1 MTMGN
6 THSNLLSF
14 ADSLATCTVPGH
26 LVKRTQTTPWTI
38 VPIVLKSSRTWR
50 LNTSWKSS
58 SKSFLCLFYFINDGI
73 FAKSEKY
80 IYEQFTIAIPHCH
93 FYIFNVSNNFNFEMT
108 KNSDYSLF
116 ILLWDLVKVWNVHF
130 IDRISVGLSKNFF
143 RKDRIDHYQD
153 LYLVRQIEPAFKANV
168 RGLYWLVRSQ
178 ESGLSCKISEESITE
193 S

>member
-1 MTMGN
+1 
-6 THSNLLSF
+6 
-14 ADSLATCTVPGH
+14 
-26 LVKRTQTTPWTI
+26 
-38 VPIVLKSSRTWR
+38 
-50 LNTSWKSS
+50 
-58 SKSFLCLFYFINDGI
+58 
-73 FAKSEKY
+73 
-80 IYEQFTIAIPHCH
+80 
-93 FYIFNVSNNFNFEMT
+93 MT

-153 LYLVRQIEPAFKANV
+153 LYLVRQSEPAFKANV

-178 ESGLSCKISEESITE
+178 ESGLSCKISKESIIGNLPSLNFYLSNLLFLSWSKILLFSWSNLNMPYFKCIGDKNDILT